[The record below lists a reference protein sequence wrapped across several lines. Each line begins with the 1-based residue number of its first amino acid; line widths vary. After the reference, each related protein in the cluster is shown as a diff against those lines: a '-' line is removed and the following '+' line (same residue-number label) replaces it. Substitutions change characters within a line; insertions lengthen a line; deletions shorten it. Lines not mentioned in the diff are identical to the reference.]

1 MNACEQWTRYAA
13 AKQRDRE
20 QWANSGGPMSRRRTE
35 RVVASVLRD
44 DASRIHLPRV
54 IRAALHFGDRD
65 PLSVVLESLA
75 RVGLDDAELL
85 RERYAAPE
93 SPLLARV
100 VPDARWGV
108 RVGQGTDDDAILRQA
123 LLLGLCTAWQYDPS
137 RPVLWT
143 RASLTRR
150 VELYEPEG
158 FYA

>member
-13 AKQRDRE
+13 AKRRDRE

-108 RVGQGTDDDAILRQA
+108 RVGPGTDDS
-123 LLLGLCTAWQYDPS
+123 GP
-137 RPVLWT
+137 
-143 RASLTRR
+143 RAGAAARAYAPHGSTTRR
-150 VELYEPEG
+150 VPCCG
-158 FYA
+158 RARA